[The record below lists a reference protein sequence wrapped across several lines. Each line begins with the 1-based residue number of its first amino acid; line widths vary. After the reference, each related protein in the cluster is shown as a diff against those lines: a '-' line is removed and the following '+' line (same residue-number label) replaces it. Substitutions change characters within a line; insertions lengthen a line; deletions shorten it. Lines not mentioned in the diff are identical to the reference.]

1 MKIGDEV
8 KITFQDHAQDS
19 NNLLLFNVYGII
31 SAVTKSSVTI
41 NSWDAEGMISE
52 EPNYN
57 TTMYTLV
64 RNAIV
69 NVKYLK

>member
-31 SAVTKSSVTI
+31 SRVTRSSVTI
-41 NSWDAEGMISE
+41 NSWDYAGMISE

-57 TTMYTLV
+57 TTMFTII
-64 RNAIV
+64 RDTIV
-69 NVKYLK
+69 GVKYLK